1 MQVIREKPCQR
12 LHHRLEAPLYIQV
25 GGVSQRAT
33 DWSLGGFRIDD
44 FDGPLPQEG
53 EMLDVIC
60 ALPFQGFNISFEAE
74 GRVVRATAH
83 GRSFAAAFTHL
94 GDRERQLMSHFVEE
108 LVRGG
113 MVSARET
120 IHRIDAPV
128 TPVPTDPTLN
138 PPDAMPMRRWPV
150 KTIVM
155 TALHLVL
162 GLGVIGYSAVLFRN
176 HFSHLEVNAAVVA
189 APLEAVTAQEKGR
202 VSALLVPAGALV
214 AAGEPLMLLQDS
226 NLDRQITIA
235 ETRIDR
241 TEAVVASLTAK
252 LEEEKDRLRDYDFA
266 NTNDIRQFALEI
278 RALEARVDAA
288 RSRKERAEALYV
300 DGWTKKS
307 ELEQAVSALA
317 AADAELGAARLR
329 QRELQAL
336 ASRSG
341 SKRYYDGRR
350 FYGDSAKLEAE
361 RRLAQTEVKVA
372 EQELAALVRQRD
384 RLAVRAP
391 FDGRLIEIAVSP
403 GKTIGA
409 GDTVALL
416 ELSAEQSIEAYLN
429 QREVL
434 EVGLGDRA
442 TVYIPATGERFGA
455 SVERIDRTNGSVD
468 ARSRRYRWQSPDDRT
483 ALVALRV
490 DDPHALHSVDGHPSG
505 LPAVVVFP
513 RRSANTLLAGIRQWL
528 GGGEPK
534 SVDVAERRQPAATGT
549 FASTVE

>member
-12 LHHRLEAPLYIQV
+12 LHHRLEAPLYVQV
-25 GGVSQRAT
+25 DGVSQRAT

-53 EMLDVIC
+53 EMLDVVC
-60 ALPFQGFNISFEAE
+60 ALPFQGFNISFQAE
-74 GRVVRATAH
+74 GRVVRASAQ

-128 TPVPTDPTLN
+128 TPVPTDPALN

-189 APLEAVTAQEKGR
+189 APVEAVTAQEKGR

-226 NLDRQITIA
+226 NLDRQIAIA

-241 TEAVVASLTAK
+241 AEAVVASLTTK

-266 NTNDIRQFALEI
+266 NTNDIRQLALEI

-300 DGWTKKS
+300 DGWTKKP
-307 ELEQAVSALA
+307 ELEQAVSAFA
-317 AADAELGAARLR
+317 AAEAELGAARLR

-361 RRLAQTEVKVA
+361 RRLAQTEVKLA
-372 EQELAALVRQRD
+372 EQELAALVRQQD
-384 RLAVRAP
+384 RLAVLAP
-391 FDGRLIEIAVSP
+391 FDGRLIEIPVSP

-455 SVERIDRTNGSVD
+455 SVERIDRTNGTMD
-468 ARSRRYRWQSPDDRT
+468 ARSRHYRWQSPDDRT

-534 SVDVAERRQPAATGT
+534 SVDVAERRQPAASDTV
-549 FASTVE
+549 ASTVE

>member
-1 MQVIREKPCQR
+1 MQVIRERPCQR
-12 LHHRLEAPLYIQV
+12 LHHRLEAPLYIEV
-25 GGVSQRAT
+25 DGVSQRAT

-44 FDGPLPQEG
+44 FEGPLPQKG
-53 EMLDVIC
+53 EMLDVVC
-60 ALPFQGFNISFEAE
+60 ALPFQGFNISFQAE
-74 GRVVRATAH
+74 GRVIRTAAEA
-83 GRSFAAAFTHL
+83 RSFAATFTHL

-128 TPVPTDPTLN
+128 TPVPTDPALN
-138 PPDAMPMRRWPV
+138 PADAMPMRRWPV
-150 KTIVM
+150 KTIAM

-176 HFSHLEVNAAVVA
+176 HFSLLEVNAAVVA
-189 APLEAVTAQEKGR
+189 APLEAVTAEENGR
-202 VSALLVPAGALV
+202 VAALLVPAGARV
-214 AAGEPLMLLQDS
+214 TAGEPLMLLQDS
-226 NLDRQITIA
+226 KLDRQIAIA
-235 ETRIDR
+235 ETRIER
-241 TEAVVASLTAK
+241 AKAVVASLTAK

-266 NTNDIRQFALEI
+266 NTTDIRQLALEI
-278 RALEARVDAA
+278 RALEARLDAA
-288 RSRKERAEALYV
+288 RSRKERTEALYV
-300 DGWTKKS
+300 DGWTKKP
-307 ELEQAVSALA
+307 ELEQALSAFA
-317 AADAELGAARLR
+317 AAEAELGAARLR
-329 QRELQAL
+329 YRELETL
-336 ASRSG
+336 ANRSG
-341 SKRYYDGRR
+341 SKRYYDGKR

-361 RRLAQTEVKVA
+361 RHLARTEVKLA

-391 FDGRLIEIAVSP
+391 FDGRLIEIPVSP
-403 GKTIGA
+403 GKTVGA

-442 TVYIPATGERFGA
+442 TVHLPATGERFNA
-455 SVERIDRTNGSVD
+455 SVARIDRTSGSVD

-490 DDPHALHSVDGHPSG
+490 DDPHALHSVEGHPSG

-528 GGGEPK
+528 GGEEPK
-534 SVDVAERRQPAATGT
+534 SVDVAERRPPVA
-549 FASTVE
+549 ASTVE

>member
-25 GGVSQRAT
+25 DGVSQRAT

-44 FDGPLPQEG
+44 FDGPMPQEG
-53 EMLDVIC
+53 DMLDVVC
-60 ALPFQGFNISFEAE
+60 ALPFQGFNISFQAE
-74 GRVVRATAH
+74 CRVVRAIPH

-128 TPVPTDPTLN
+128 TPVSTDPALN

-150 KTIVM
+150 KTIFM

-162 GLGVIGYSAVLFRN
+162 GVAVIGYSAVLFRN
-176 HFSHLEVNAAVVA
+176 HFSHMEVNAAVVA
-189 APLEAVTAQEKGR
+189 APVEAVTAQEKGR
-202 VSALLVPAGALV
+202 VSTILVPAGALV

-226 NLDRQITIA
+226 NLDRQIAIA
-235 ETRIDR
+235 ETRIER
-241 TEAVVASLTAK
+241 SEAIVASLTAK
-252 LEEEKDRLRDYDFA
+252 LEEEKERLRDYDFA
-266 NTNDIRQFALEI
+266 NTNDIRQLALEI

-300 DGWTKKS
+300 DGWTKKP
-307 ELEQAVSALA
+307 ELEQAASAFA
-317 AADAELGAARLR
+317 AAEADLGGARLR

-361 RRLAQTEVKVA
+361 SRLAQTEVKLA

-391 FDGRLIEIAVSP
+391 FAGRLIDVPVSP

-416 ELSAEQSIEAYLN
+416 ELSGEQSIEAYLN

-442 TVYIPATGERFGA
+442 TVYLPATGERFGA

-468 ARSRRYRWQSPDDRT
+468 ARSRHYRWQSPDDRT

-490 DDPHALHSVDGHPSG
+490 DDPDALHTVDGHPSG

-513 RRSANTLLAGIRQWL
+513 RRSANTLLAGIQRWL
-528 GGGEPK
+528 GGEEPK
-534 SVDVAERRQPAATGT
+534 SVDVAERRQSAATGT
-549 FASTVE
+549 FASMVE

>member
-25 GGVSQRAT
+25 DGVSQRAT

-44 FDGPLPQEG
+44 FDGPMPQEG
-53 EMLDVIC
+53 DMLDVVC

-74 GRVVRATAH
+74 ARVVRSDRD

-128 TPVPTDPTLN
+128 TPVPTDPALN

-162 GLGVIGYSAVLFRN
+162 GVGVIGYSAVLFRN
-176 HFSHLEVNAAVVA
+176 HFSHMEVNAAVVA
-189 APLEAVTAQEKGR
+189 APVEAVTAQEKGR

-226 NLDRQITIA
+226 NLDRQIAIA
-235 ETRIDR
+235 ETRIER
-241 TEAVVASLTAK
+241 SEAVVASLTAK
-252 LEEEKDRLRDYDFA
+252 LEEEKERLRDYDFA
-266 NTNDIRQFALEI
+266 NTNDIRELALEI

-288 RSRKERAEALYV
+288 QSRKERAEALYV
-300 DGWTKKS
+300 DGWTKKP
-307 ELEQAVSALA
+307 ELEQAVSAFA
-317 AADAELGAARLR
+317 AAEAELGAARLR

-361 RRLAQTEVKVA
+361 SRLAQTEVKLA

-391 FDGRLIEIAVSP
+391 FDGRLIEIPVSP

-416 ELSAEQSIEAYLN
+416 ELSGEQSIEAYLN

-442 TVYIPATGERFGA
+442 TVYLPATGERFGA

-468 ARSRRYRWQSPDDRT
+468 ARSRHYRWQSPDDRT

-490 DDPHALHSVDGHPSG
+490 DDPDALHSVDGHPSG
-505 LPAVVVFP
+505 LPAVVVFT

-528 GGGEPK
+528 GDGEPK
-534 SVDVAERRQPAATGT
+534 SVDVAQHRQPAATGT
-549 FASTVE
+549 FASTIE

>member
-1 MQVIREKPCQR
+1 M
-12 LHHRLEAPLYIQV
+12 
-25 GGVSQRAT
+25 
-33 DWSLGGFRIDD
+33 
-44 FDGPLPQEG
+44 
-53 EMLDVIC
+53 DVVC
-60 ALPFQGFNISFEAE
+60 ALPFQGFNISFQAE
-74 GRVVRATAH
+74 GRVVRATAD

-128 TPVPTDPTLN
+128 TPVSTDPALN

-162 GLGVIGYSAVLFRN
+162 GVGVIGYSAVLFRN
-176 HFSHLEVNAAVVA
+176 HFSHMEVNAAVVA
-189 APLEAVTAQEKGR
+189 APVEAVTAQEKGR

-226 NLDRQITIA
+226 NLDRQIAIA
-235 ETRIDR
+235 ETRIER
-241 TEAVVASLTAK
+241 SGAVVASLTAK
-252 LEEEKDRLRDYDFA
+252 LEEEKERLRDYDFA
-266 NTNDIRQFALEI
+266 NTNDIRELALEI

-288 RSRKERAEALYV
+288 GSRKERAEALYV
-300 DGWTKKS
+300 DGWTKKP
-307 ELEQAVSALA
+307 ELEQAVSAFA
-317 AADAELGAARLR
+317 AAEAELGAARLR

-361 RRLAQTEVKVA
+361 SRLAQTEVKLA
-372 EQELAALVRQRD
+372 EQELEALVRQRD

-391 FDGRLIEIAVSP
+391 FAGRLIEIPVSP

-416 ELSAEQSIEAYLN
+416 ELSGEQSIEAYLN

-468 ARSRRYRWQSPDDRT
+468 ARSRHYRWQSPDDRT

-490 DDPHALHSVDGHPSG
+490 DDPDALHSVDGHPSG

-513 RRSANTLLAGIRQWL
+513 RRSANTLLAGIQRWL
-528 GGGEPK
+528 GGEEPK

-549 FASTVE
+549 FASSVE